1 MKTMPQH
8 SGSRQFSELPDFYTL
23 AADDLTAVHRLI
35 LQQMNAS
42 NPLIKTIGDYMLSSG
57 GKFMRPLLVLLV
69 AGHCGYRGKH
79 GVTLA
84 AAIECLHTATLLHDD
99 IVDASKL
106 RRGQPTVGSRW
117 DNPSGV
123 LIGDYLYAKSFQ
135 LLVGIGNIRILKIIA
150 EAASVIA
157 EGEVMQL
164 TRIGDINISEQDYRE
179 IIRCKTAILFQAS
192 AEAAAALAEVPQN
205 TEQCLRNFGLHLGLT
220 YQLIDDALDYSG
232 STGKLGK
239 GVGDDLAEGK
249 ITLPL
254 IHVLMRGSEEH
265 KAVVARAIKSHSK
278 CFLDDCIA
286 TVKAAGALAYTEQMA
301 GQECQKGHAWLARL
315 DATAYSDAL
324 EAMLNHALMR
334 QA

>member
-8 SGSRQFSELPDFYTL
+8 SGSRQFSELPDFYGL
-23 AADDLTAVHRLI
+23 VADDLNTVHQLI

-42 NPLIKTIGDYMLSSG
+42 EPLIKTIGDYMLNSG
-57 GKFMRPLLVLLV
+57 GKLMRPLLVLLIT
-69 AGHCGYRGKH
+69 GHCGYRGKQ
-79 GVTLA
+79 GVILA

-106 RRGQPTVGSRW
+106 RRGQPTVNDRW

-123 LIGDYLYAKSFQ
+123 LIGDYLYAKAFQ

-150 EAASVIA
+150 EAAGVIA

-164 TRIGDINISEQDYRE
+164 TRIGDTKINEQDYRE

-192 AEAAAALAEVPQN
+192 AEAAAALAEVPQD
-205 TEQCLRNFGLHLGLT
+205 TEQCLRDFGLYLGLT

-232 STGKLGK
+232 SAGKLGK
-239 GVGDDLAEGK
+239 GIGDDLAEGK

-254 IHVLMRGSEEH
+254 IHVLTRGSEEH
-265 KAVVARAIKSHSK
+265 KAVVARAIKSHST
-278 CFLDDCIA
+278 CFLDDTIA
-286 TVKAAGALAYTEQMA
+286 TVKASGALAYTEQVA
-301 GQECQKGHAWLARL
+301 SQECQKGHACLAQL
-315 DATAYSDAL
+315 DTTAYSGAL
-324 EAMLNHALMR
+324 KAMLNHALMR